1 MIQYCLN
8 IKFYIK
14 NMPILTKKEISEL
27 IKENKIEFEPMLD
40 RFQIQPNSIDL
51 RVGWNFYIPKTWE
64 YNEKG
69 RVAVNVDSLNTEVKK
84 DLYKIIRLTEGQ
96 YFEILP
102 GEFIIVSTLEKI
114 KLNSGDLMG
123 IIFARSS
130 TIRRGLIIESGTI
143 DARYDGYLMLPVM
156 NNTRDQ
162 IIKIYPGERIC
173 QIVMHKL
180 NSELSTEEAS
190 IHGVSKAKY
199 LSSTPYG
206 LEARSDSEEEVN
218 FIREGKLKE
227 LKEEFKI

>member
-1 MIQYCLN
+1 MS
-8 IKFYIK
+8 
-14 NMPILTKKEISEL
+14 ILTKKEITKL

-40 RFQIQPNSIDL
+40 RFQVQPNSIDL

-69 RVAVNVDSLNTEVKK
+69 RVAVNVDSLSTEVKK

-114 KLNSGDLMG
+114 KLNSGNLMG

-162 IIKIYPGERIC
+162 IIRIYPGERIC

-180 NSELSTEEAS
+180 NSELSQEDAS
-190 IHGVSKAKY
+190 IHGVAKAKY

-206 LEARSDSEEEVN
+206 LEARSDSEEEIS

-227 LKEEFKI
+227 LKEEFKV